1 MILAKNAYAKFG
13 LTLPPQSV
21 NGTSTNGTAIDTAG
35 ASAYTA
41 LDGVKLQE
49 SDDNSTWVDITGAA
63 FTAPTD
69 TDDNK
74 MWACFVEKSG
84 ARQRYVRVV
93 SDPGA
98 AATLFAAVII
108 LECLEQSPNT
118 ATEAGLAERKFIPAN

>member
-1 MILAKNAYAKFG
+1 
-13 LTLPPQSV
+13 
-21 NGTSTNGTAIDTAG
+21 
-35 ASAYTA
+35 
-41 LDGVKLQE
+41 VKLQE